1 MAIANRICFI
11 AATVLENYL
20 GISNTPPLFSAP
32 RGPSSPA
39 RASGRAC
46 GPRCR
51 GDCAPF
57 LIVAREVAPAATAGV
72 CVAASP

>member
-20 GISNTPPLFSAP
+20 EISNSPPLFFAP
-32 RGPSSPA
+32 RCPSSPA

-51 GDCAPF
+51 GDGAPF
-57 LIVAREVAPAATAGV
+57 LIVAREAGPAATAGA